1 MICISFLRLVSVL
14 IVVLVLIAI
23 LLPVLVVVLVLI
35 VVLIPILVIVLI
47 LIVVLISVLVVVLI
61 LIHDRILL
69 HVLFG
74 YRGVSMTRFSG
85 FILWLKEKSSQHAKK
100 HSGSDTACGCFQ
112 SAGQCTQQPVLCHG
126 FFHAFCQCISKTGQR
141 NGGAGAAPIDKRL
154 VKAKRTQNDTGYYIQ
169 NQNSGRCQFG
179 FVDQNLTDDA

>member
-14 IVVLVLIAI
+14 IVVLVLIAV

-35 VVLIPILVIVLI
+35 VVLVPVLV
-47 LIVVLISVLVVVLI
+47 VVLISVLVVILI

-85 FILWLKEKSSQHAKK
+85 FILRLKEKGSQHAKK
-100 HSGSDTACGCFQ
+100 HSGSDTACSCFQ
-112 SAGQCTQQPVLCHG
+112 SAGQ
-126 FFHAFCQCISKTGQR
+126 
-141 NGGAGAAPIDKRL
+141 
-154 VKAKRTQNDTGYYIQ
+154 
-169 NQNSGRCQFG
+169 
-179 FVDQNLTDDA
+179 